1 MGRKEAIARVANAVG
16 LSATAR
22 VLAPGRCLRI
32 LAYHRVLD
40 IPSDGFPFDLELVSA
55 CTAAFRQQMAHLRK
69 CWSPISLSAALDC
82 VDAGR
87 ELPARAVVV
96 SFDDGFSD
104 NYTHAYPI
112 LREFDIPAV
121 IFVSTYFVD
130 TQRTLW
136 FDQLAHA
143 VLTTAQRALDLP
155 WQDALPV
162 PPDDAGRRDLLAGL
176 LRRLKTMENEQR
188 LALLQSVAV
197 QLRCPPP
204 ARPHALSAPLSWEQI
219 AEMASQG
226 IEIGSH
232 TLTHPILTTLDA
244 PGIRRELADSRARIE
259 TQLRRPVTLLA
270 YPVGGRGAFNENIA
284 AMAHDIGYRA
294 ACCYISGT
302 NPIARLERFALRRI
316 AVERYV
322 PIGHF
327 KSSLALPA
335 LFA

>member
-1 MGRKEAIARVANAVG
+1 MGRKASIARVANAVG

-40 IPSDGFPFDLELVSA
+40 IPPDGFPFDLELVSA
-55 CTAAFRQQMAHLRK
+55 YTAAFRQQMAHLRK
-69 CWSPISLSAALDC
+69 SWSPISLSAALDC
-82 VDAGR
+82 IDAGR
-87 ELPARAVVV
+87 ELPARSVVV

-104 NYTHAYPI
+104 NYTHAFPI

-121 IFVSTYFVD
+121 IFVSTHFVD
-130 TQRTLW
+130 AQRTLW
-136 FDQLAHA
+136 FDELAHA
-143 VLTTAQRALDLP
+143 VLTTTQRLLNLPWQRALL
-155 WQDALPV
+155 V
-162 PPDDAGRRDLLAGL
+162 PPDEAGRRVLLADL
-176 LRRLKTMENEQR
+176 LRRFKTMKNEQR
-188 LALLQSVAV
+188 LAMLESIAT

-204 ARPHALSAPLSWEQI
+204 ARPHALSGPLNWEQI

-232 TLTHPILTTLDA
+232 TLTHPILATLDPLEA
-244 PGIRRELADSRARIE
+244 HRELADSRTRIE
-259 TQLRRPVTLLA
+259 TQLQRPVTLLA
-270 YPVGGRGAFNENIA
+270 YPVGGRRSFNAKIA
-284 AMAHDIGYRA
+284 AMAERIGYRA

-302 NPIARLERFALRRI
+302 NPVDRLKRFALRRI

-322 PIGHF
+322 SIGQF
-327 KSSLALPA
+327 ESTLALPA